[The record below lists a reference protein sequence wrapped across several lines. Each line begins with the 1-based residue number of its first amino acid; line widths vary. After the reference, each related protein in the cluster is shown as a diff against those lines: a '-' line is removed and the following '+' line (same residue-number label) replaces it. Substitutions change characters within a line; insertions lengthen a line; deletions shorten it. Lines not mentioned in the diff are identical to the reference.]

1 VTPEQDRQDVDRV
14 LAGEIEAFAGIVER
28 WQGPLVQLAYRF
40 CGERGC
46 AEEMAQD
53 AFVKVYRQLA
63 KWRGEGAFSTWLFA
77 VALNLYRSWLRRR
90 RPAMLPIE
98 QVAEPAAAA
107 DVAGEYEG
115 VEAARRIRAEVRR
128 LPERYRDALTLFYF
142 HEMSVESAAASLGIP
157 AGTLK
162 SLLHRGRKLLE
173 ERLRG
178 APEPLAK
185 EVIG

>member
-14 LAGEIEAFAGIVER
+14 LAGEVEAFSGIVER

-40 CGERGC
+40 CGDRGR

-63 KWRGEGAFSTWLFA
+63 KWRREGAFSTWLFA
-77 VALNLYRSWLRRR
+77 VSLNVYRSWLRRR
-90 RPAMLPIE
+90 RPSALPIE
-98 QVAEPAAAA
+98 GVAEPAA
-107 DVAGEYEG
+107 DSDLGKEYEG
-115 VEAARRIRAEVRR
+115 VEMARRIRAEVKR

-142 HEMSVESAAASLGIP
+142 HEMSVDSAAASLDIP
-157 AGTLK
+157 PGTLK

-173 ERLRG
+173 ERLRP
-178 APEPLAK
+178 APDAFAK
-185 EVIG
+185 EVR

>member
-14 LAGEIEAFAGIVER
+14 LAGEIEAFTGIVER

-40 CGERGC
+40 SGDRGS

-77 VALNLYRSWLRRR
+77 VSLNVYRSWLRKR
-90 RPAMLPIE
+90 RPLALPIE
-98 QVAEPAAAA
+98 EVTEPAADS

-115 VEAARRIRAEVRR
+115 VEAARRIRAEVRG

-142 HEMSVESAAASLGIP
+142 HEMSVESAAASLDIP
-157 AGTLK
+157 QGTLK

-178 APEPLAK
+178 ISEPLVK
-185 EVIG
+185 EVG